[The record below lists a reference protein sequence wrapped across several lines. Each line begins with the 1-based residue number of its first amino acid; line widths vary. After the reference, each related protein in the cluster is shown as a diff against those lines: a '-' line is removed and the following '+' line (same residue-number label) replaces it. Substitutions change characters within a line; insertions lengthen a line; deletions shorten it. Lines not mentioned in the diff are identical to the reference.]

1 MRGMRVRVGGVVK
14 HTLTSVAME
23 IHVVKL
29 ML

>member
-1 MRGMRVRVGGVVK
+1 MRVRVGGVVK
-14 HTLTSVAME
+14 HTLTVTSVAME